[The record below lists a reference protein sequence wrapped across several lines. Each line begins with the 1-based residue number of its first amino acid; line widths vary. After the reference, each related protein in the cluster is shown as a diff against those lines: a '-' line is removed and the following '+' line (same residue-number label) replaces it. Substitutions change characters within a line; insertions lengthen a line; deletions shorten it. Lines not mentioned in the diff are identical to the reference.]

1 MKKLLILLVF
11 IVVSVCLAGVD
22 VLLVNY
28 VFSPEGEQLM
38 ERLTEYVQDGDWTEL
53 TNHEQPGDICLFVKE
68 FWIPKGIDPTLRSF
82 TVTFAVVEQPFGDYA
97 EYVPISKAVSG
108 TWYVGTE
115 AFILDSKDM
124 ASGLWEA
131 IERIDTQLYLFL
143 ASYGNL
149 SYEDAIK
156 AWEDQMEAELESYCV
171 EVVRWIQTPKAQGG
185 MGPKITNKST
195 QSLAEY
201 LGFEEEYLGME
212 NHEHE
217 ASYSIAKITADYIEL
232 TAHPLDDSYI
242 EGPFFTGKIDI
253 RSLKT
258 EIIRNPAY

>member
-82 TVTFAVVEQPFGDYA
+82 TVTFTVVEQPFGDYA
-97 EYVPISKAVSG
+97 EYVPLDKAVSG

-185 MGPKITNKST
+185 MGPKITNKSA